1 MCDTSL
7 ATELF
12 TGTEKRIFAKNSDR
26 EPNETQLIL
35 HIPKQN
41 YKKGSSVQCTFI
53 SVPQVEIT
61 NEVFLSKPFHM
72 WGAEMGVNE
81 YGLAIGNEAVFTN
94 FKIKRKNDGLTGM
107 DLLRLALERCKTA
120 KEALGLITKLLEKYG
135 QDACGGYENRSFFYH
150 NSFIIADRSD
160 GFILET
166 ADRLWVAKPIV
177 KFYAISNGLTIE
189 SDYTMSSKNLE
200 EEAIKADY
208 RMKGKDFSFNRV
220 FSDWFFTR
228 VGQCK
233 KRRQLHETNANA
245 SYKIKGN
252 YTAKGAM
259 DVLRS
264 HATQDSEFE
273 VSSASMGSLCLHA
286 TGLITPNQTNGSLV
300 VEWNTSAKSNDPL
313 RIWYTGTS
321 TPCLSVFKPFF
332 FGTTTII
339 DPGPLNPKTPNDISL
354 WVEHEQIARR
364 ANFDYQTVRAIVVP
378 ETKPMESQLIAYTNE
393 TLTESKKNEIQIKAL
408 KDHLELIR
416 KCENEL
422 KQKKIGKSKW
432 TSPLFQTYWQKQ
444 NRKLKIKL

>member
-26 EPNETQLIL
+26 EPNEAQLIL

-41 YKKGSSVQCTFI
+41 HKKGSSVQCTFI
-53 SVPQVEIT
+53 SIPQTEIT
-61 NEVFLSKPFHM
+61 NEVFLSKPFQM

-81 YGLAIGNEAVFTN
+81 YGLAIGNEAVFTKL
-94 FKIKRKNDGLTGM
+94 KIKKKNDGLTGM

-120 KEALGLITKLLEKYG
+120 KEALILITELLEKHG
-135 QDACGGYENRSFFYH
+135 QDACGGYENKSFFYH

-160 GFILET
+160 GFVLET
-166 ADRLWVAKPIV
+166 ADRLWAAKPID

-200 EEAIKADY
+200 NEAIKAGY
-208 RMKGKDFSFNRV
+208 WKKGKDFSFNEA
-220 FSDWFFTR
+220 FSDWFFTKM
-228 VGQCK
+228 GQCEN
-233 KRRQLHETNANA
+233 RRQLHETNATA
-245 SYKIKGN
+245 SYKTKGI
-252 YTAKGAM
+252 YTAKSAM
-259 DVLRS
+259 EVLRS
-264 HATQDSEFE
+264 HTVSDSEFE
-273 VSSASMGSLCLHA
+273 VSSADMGSLCLHA
-286 TGLITPNQTNGSLV
+286 GGLLTPNQTNGSMI

-332 FGTTTII
+332 FGTSTFI
-339 DPGPLNPKTPNDISL
+339 DHSPLNPKILDDTSL
-354 WVEHEQIARR
+354 WIKHEQIARR

-378 ETKPMESQLIAYTNE
+378 ETRPMESQLVSYTNE
-393 TLTESKKNEIQIKAL
+393 SLTESKKNEMQIKAL
-408 KDHLELIR
+408 KDHTQLIQR
-416 KCENEL
+416 CEEEL

-444 NRKLKIKL
+444 NGKLKIKL